1 MSEQDKIKEIYNNYS
16 KLSEDKKL
24 KLYSNLKTIFGKEES
39 ERIIENISQYAMA
52 STYKDTQMQDKAPS
66 RPLEVLD
73 EQDAEIAQTA
83 QDAALNV
90 DTSTETPGNEE
101 IGDMVNMAAANM
113 SDEMTSVA
121 DDDITDGDGNENT
134 AESVIRMIVQMSI
147 FKGLRDVSE
156 EFGKSFEVDKFAILA
171 RFQKYLLNQA
181 SLDKASESVVNLI
194 KQKKQEQEQNRRMEM
209 AKEMQKSNEK

>member
-1 MSEQDKIKEIYNNYS
+1 MSEKDKIIEIFKDYS
-16 KLSEDKKL
+16 QLSEQKKA
-24 KLYSNLKTIFGKEES
+24 KLISNLEKAFGKEES
-39 ERIIENISQYAMA
+39 KKLIENISQYSMA
-52 STYKDTQMQDKAPS
+52 STHADTQMQDKAPS

-90 DTSTETPGNEE
+90 SPESDSPGDEE

-113 SDEMTSVA
+113 SDEMTDVA
-121 DDDITDGDGNENT
+121 DDDISDGDGNEST
-134 AESVIRMIVQMSI
+134 AESVIKMIVQMSI

-171 RFQKYLLNQA
+171 RFQKYLLNQD
-181 SLDKASESVVNLI
+181 SLNQASESVVNLI

-209 AKEMQKSNEK
+209 AKEMQKSNEE